1 MGDKKVTFQVV
12 IEDCQKDIELLQKTL
27 DSFKSCD
34 YPKDK
39 FALVLSAK
47 KESEWNKIPKIIDKL
62 KQSEYIATA
71 IFSIVKGD
79 KNHETFCFST
89 YKQAYFYCKIFSGVT
104 VENDFFSLANKH
116 YKYDIVEGENICAIS
131 SFLAIDRYMDY
142 LDYDLMQ
149 KDLIEK
155 TKTKKKYIKV

>member
-62 KQSEYIATA
+62 KQSRYIATA

-79 KNHETFCFST
+79 KITKHFVFLLTS
-89 YKQAYFYCKIFSGVT
+89 KRIFI
-104 VENDFFSLANKH
+104 AK
-116 YKYDIVEGENICAIS
+116 
-131 SFLAIDRYMDY
+131 FLAG
-142 LDYDLMQ
+142 
-149 KDLIEK
+149 
-155 TKTKKKYIKV
+155 